1 MKLECKEAVEE
12 QVKFELQDIRINYK
26 AFKACKPGIEKFCKE
41 LPKASGQVLNCL
53 FAKMIDAP
61 KDIGKIC
68 RSVLSTTMVMQSK
81 DWKRNYRI
89 RRSCRDYV
97 QQYCSDKAI
106 DDPSTVVNCL
116 ADNIGKIPK
125 KEPKAKNCR
134 RGIYFAMQ
142 YQLQDGRS
150 NMELAKKCKSDVD
163 DFPNFDFLA
172 VFRPNRA
179 AETILRKNSVSN
191 MAFSPRNSFSSRS

>member
-1 MKLECKEAVEE
+1 
-12 QVKFELQDIRINYK
+12 
-26 AFKACKPGIEKFCKE
+26 
-41 LPKASGQVLNCL
+41 
-53 FAKMIDAP
+53 MIDTP
-61 KDIGKIC
+61 KDIGKTC

-97 QQYCSDKAI
+97 QQHCSDKAI

-150 NMELAKKCKSDVD
+150 NMELAKKCKSDKEKLCKDVKPGQGRTRLCLQENFEKLSKDCKNAEFKTKKYFKESVD
-163 DFPNFDFLA
+163 ASPADVAKNA
-172 VFRPNRA
+172 
-179 AETILRKNSVSN
+179 ILKMLHRKYS
-191 MAFSPRNSFSSRS
+191 